1 MKLPSSSTEYQT
13 LVAGCVKA
21 TPSSD
26 SSSSPRRTVAGT
38 APPSDTILV
47 QHVVHLLPAQNFFA
61 LSSLVCSRLP
71 GKGSSA
77 WEDPPATGIA
87 FPFSGSPPTTEV
99 LWFRNSAA
107 DCSGTACRR
116 SLSTCPRFYVVRP
129 VGASTSRSP
138 FLQEAVCTTR
148 CSSKRLRSV
157 AAADRCRGPC

>member
-1 MKLPSSSTEYQT
+1 VSRRHLLLTLLLLLGELLLEPRLLPILSLCNTSSTFFLRKT
-13 LVAGCVKA
+13 SSRCLPWCAPGCLGKVRALGK
-21 TPSSD
+21 TP
-26 SSSSPRRTVAGT
+26 
-38 APPSDTILV
+38 L
-47 QHVVHLLPAQNFFA
+47 
-61 LSSLVCSRLP
+61 
-71 GKGSSA
+71 
-77 WEDPPATGIA
+77 ATGIA